1 MENLLSSRELD
12 KGMESNSKID
22 LFKTRNNNN
31 FLSGGFRGSPPLS
44 AQMSGRRRYEHSI
57 QICSRTEK
65 EKYKHRNTS
74 FWIEHKRAIQIE
86 ERKIRWRCL
95 LDFDSNRSITG
106 NFPRGVLCSVAR
118 ARTGVL
124 LWCLISI
131 SIVFLCFCWVPGGG
145 VGEGWLNYCGSIKE
159 MFCCKTWRNGRWTS
173 QGGGK
178 AHKVEAFPTS
188 KSCKKVVT
196 VIRCLDPLFFL
207 SPALEFLFFQQ
218 ESLYGCGSHN
228 PAKQR
233 DLPFTT
239 AP

>member
-1 MENLLSSRELD
+1 MEVFIGFRLQPVDNRKLSEGGFVFGCWSWC
-12 KGMESNSKID
+12 IIVV
-22 LFKTRNNNN
+22 FN
-31 FLSGGFRGSPPLS
+31 FLFLLC
-44 AQMSGRRRYEHSI
+44 
-57 QICSRTEK
+57 ICVK
-65 EKYKHRNTS
+65 FLY
-74 FWIEHKRAIQIE
+74 
-86 ERKIRWRCL
+86 
-95 LDFDSNRSITG
+95 
-106 NFPRGVLCSVAR
+106 
-118 ARTGVL
+118 
-124 LWCLISI
+124 
-131 SIVFLCFCWVPGGG
+131 LCFCLVPGGG

-207 SPALEFLFFQQ
+207 SVALEFLFLQQ

-239 AP
+239 TP